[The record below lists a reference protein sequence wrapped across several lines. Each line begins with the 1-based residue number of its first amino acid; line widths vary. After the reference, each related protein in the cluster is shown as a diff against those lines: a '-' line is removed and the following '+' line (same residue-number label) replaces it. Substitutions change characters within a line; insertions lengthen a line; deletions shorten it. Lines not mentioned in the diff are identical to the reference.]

1 MLAPTTQPHVPPF
14 TPTVSVSTD
23 VCLGGRDSDAARAAV
38 APHGPEQIKGMTDM
52 ISDMDPD
59 TLMSISGASGM
70 DPAQMKQA
78 AEVRTPPRPAHTHA
92 DAAAL
97 RRP

>member
-1 MLAPTTQPHVPPF
+1 M
-14 TPTVSVSTD
+14 D
-23 VCLGGRDSDAARAAV
+23 VCLGGRDSDAARAVV
-38 APHGPEQIKGMTDM
+38 ALHGPEQIKGMTDM

-59 TLMSISGASGM
+59 VLSKMAGASGM

-78 AEVRTPPRPAHTHA
+78 AEVRTPSPPPRHTCA